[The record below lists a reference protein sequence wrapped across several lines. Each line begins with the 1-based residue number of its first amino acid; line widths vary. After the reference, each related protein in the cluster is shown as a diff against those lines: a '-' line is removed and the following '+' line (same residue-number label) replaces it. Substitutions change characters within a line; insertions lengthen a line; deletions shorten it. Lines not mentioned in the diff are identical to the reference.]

1 MGELEEQKA
10 YNAAIYVRLSRED
23 KEKEESNSIGSQKEL
38 IRNFLEKQLDI
49 VIMGEYVDD
58 GYSGV
63 DFVRPSFQRMIQDI
77 KKGFVN
83 CVVVKDLSRFG
94 RNFIE
99 TGRYLE
105 QIFPLWG
112 VRFIAICD
120 GIDSGQGFSSKE
132 RILIPFKNLIND
144 AYSHDISIKIRSQL
158 EIKRKK
164 GEFIGSFAVYG
175 YKKAAEDRHKLVID
189 EYAAS
194 VVQDIFKWKLQGIS
208 QQRIADRLN
217 ERGELSPMEYKR
229 FCGLA
234 YQSGF
239 QVNLQAK
246 WSAVTVGRILCNEY
260 YIGTLVQGKRTTPNH
275 KVKKVIQK
283 PKEEWVRVENHHPPV
298 IEREDFFVVR
308 KLLLQD
314 TRVAPKKQKVYL
326 FSGLLFCGDC
336 GQNMVRN
343 SVKRN
348 GKNYI
353 YNMCGR
359 NRTHLGC
366 SSHRIRDCLLEQ
378 AIFLTIRQQIFSMVA
393 MEPIFTLLEA
403 FSKQTELEKIEQ
415 RLLEKQKEAERYF
428 KLQQALEKAKREN
441 LLDQIESMELEKIYK
456 EKLKAVKEAE
466 KKLGKEKENLLQNQR
481 KGLSKIQQFQK
492 IQNIMELTH
501 DSLVY
506 LIEKIDIY
514 EGNRIQIQFRYKD
527 SYLM

>member
-23 KEKEESNSIGSQKEL
+23 KEKKESNSIGNQKEL

-49 VIMGEYVDD
+49 VIVGEYVDD

-246 WSAVTVGRILCNEY
+246 WSEIGRAH
-260 YIGTLVQGKRTTPNH
+260 V
-275 KVKKVIQK
+275 
-283 PKEEWVRVENHHPPV
+283 
-298 IEREDFFVVR
+298 
-308 KLLLQD
+308 
-314 TRVAPKKQKVYL
+314 
-326 FSGLLFCGDC
+326 
-336 GQNMVRN
+336 
-343 SVKRN
+343 
-348 GKNYI
+348 
-353 YNMCGR
+353 
-359 NRTHLGC
+359 
-366 SSHRIRDCLLEQ
+366 
-378 AIFLTIRQQIFSMVA
+378 
-393 MEPIFTLLEA
+393 
-403 FSKQTELEKIEQ
+403 
-415 RLLEKQKEAERYF
+415 
-428 KLQQALEKAKREN
+428 
-441 LLDQIESMELEKIYK
+441 
-456 EKLKAVKEAE
+456 
-466 KKLGKEKENLLQNQR
+466 
-481 KGLSKIQQFQK
+481 
-492 IQNIMELTH
+492 
-501 DSLVY
+501 
-506 LIEKIDIY
+506 
-514 EGNRIQIQFRYKD
+514 
-527 SYLM
+527 